1 MEAVGIRELRQ
12 NLSVYLKR
20 VTDEGATFEVTDHGK
35 PVALLSP
42 RRGEDWYQAMV
53 AAGRIRPARAR
64 LADLPPLRG
73 ASVAGEASVAG
84 GSSAGGGAEAVE
96 EQRAERLS

>member
-20 VTDEGATFEVTDHGK
+20 VTEDGETFEVTDHGK

-42 RRGEDWYQAMV
+42 RKGEDWYQAMV
-53 AAGRIRPARAR
+53 AAGRIRPGRGNFK
-64 LADLPPLRG
+64 DLPLPKGPITTDGTDALQ
-73 ASVAGEASVAG
+73 
-84 GSSAGGGAEAVE
+84 
-96 EQRAERLS
+96 EQREDKI

>member
-20 VTDEGATFEVTDHGK
+20 VTEEGETFEVTDHGK

-42 RRGEDWYQAMV
+42 RKGEDWYQAMV
-53 AAGRIRPARAR
+53 AAGRIRPGKGNFK
-64 LADLPPLRG
+64 DLPPPLPARP
-73 ASVAGEASVAG
+73 GEKP
-84 GSSAGGGAEAVE
+84 
-96 EQRAERLS
+96 LSELISEMREDRI

>member
-20 VTDEGATFEVTDHGK
+20 VTEEGATFEVTDHGK

-42 RRGEDWYQAMV
+42 RKGEDWYQAMV
-53 AAGRIRPARAR
+53 AAGRIRPAQGHIR
-64 LADLPPLRG
+64 DLPPPLGRVSRRGTEALR
-73 ASVAGEASVAG
+73 EMR
-84 GSSAGGGAEAVE
+84 EDKI
-96 EQRAERLS
+96 

>member
-20 VTDEGATFEVTDHGK
+20 VTEDGETFEVTDHGK

-42 RRGEDWYQAMV
+42 RKGEDWYNAMV
-53 AAGRIRPARAR
+53 AAGRIRPGKGNFK
-64 LADLPPLRG
+64 DLPPPIGPVSTRGTDALR
-73 ASVAGEASVAG
+73 
-84 GSSAGGGAEAVE
+84 
-96 EQRAERLS
+96 EQREDKI

>member
-20 VTDEGATFEVTDHGK
+20 VTEEGETFEVTDHGK

-42 RRGEDWYQAMV
+42 RKGEDWYNAMV
-53 AAGRIRPARAR
+53 AAGRIRPGKGNF
-64 LADLPPLRG
+64 ADLPPPLPAEPG
-73 ASVAGEASVAG
+73 MSITEALNEQK
-84 GSSAGGGAEAVE
+84 AEK
-96 EQRAERLS
+96 L

>member
-20 VTDEGATFEVTDHGK
+20 VTEDGETFEVTDHGK

-42 RRGEDWYQAMV
+42 RKGEDWYNAMV
-53 AAGRIRPARAR
+53 AAGRIRPGKGNFK
-64 LADLPPLRG
+64 DLPPPLGPVSTRGTDALR
-73 ASVAGEASVAG
+73 
-84 GSSAGGGAEAVE
+84 
-96 EQRAERLS
+96 EQREDKV

>member
-20 VTDEGATFEVTDHGK
+20 VTEEGESFEVTDHGK

-42 RRGEDWYQAMV
+42 RKGEDWYNAMV
-53 AAGRIRPARAR
+53 AAGRIRPGRGNFK
-64 LADLPPLRG
+64 DLPLPKG
-73 ASVAGEASVAG
+73 PVSTAGTEALQ
-84 GSSAGGGAEAVE
+84 
-96 EQRAERLS
+96 EQRAERL

>member
-20 VTDEGATFEVTDHGK
+20 VTEDGETFEVTDHGK

-42 RRGEDWYQAMV
+42 RKGEDWYNAMV
-53 AAGRIRPARAR
+53 AAGRIRPGKGNFK
-64 LADLPPLRG
+64 DLPLPIGPVSTRGTDALR
-73 ASVAGEASVAG
+73 A
-84 GSSAGGGAEAVE
+84 
-96 EQRAERLS
+96 QREDKI

>member
-12 NLSVYLKR
+12 NLSVYLRR

-53 AAGRIRPARAR
+53 AAGRIRPAQGR

-73 ASVAGEASVAG
+73 PSG
-84 GSSAGGGAEAVE
+84 GGGAEAVE

>member
-20 VTDEGATFEVTDHGK
+20 VEEGEAFEVTDHGR

-42 RRGEDWYQAMV
+42 RRGEDWFRAMV
-53 AAGRIRPARAR
+53 AAGRIRPGKGNFKD
-64 LADLPPLRG
+64 LAPPLGPVSTRG
-73 ASVAGEASVAG
+73 TEALQ
-84 GSSAGGGAEAVE
+84 
-96 EQRAERLS
+96 EQRAERF

>member
-20 VTDEGATFEVTDHGK
+20 VTEDGETFEVTDHGK

-42 RRGEDWYQAMV
+42 RKGEDWYNAMV
-53 AAGRIRPARAR
+53 AAGRIRPGKGNFK
-64 LADLPPLRG
+64 DLPPPIGPVSTRGTEALRD
-73 ASVAGEASVAG
+73 
-84 GSSAGGGAEAVE
+84 
-96 EQRAERLS
+96 QREDKI

>member
-20 VTDEGATFEVTDHGK
+20 VTEDGETFEVTDHGK

-53 AAGRIRPARAR
+53 AAGRIRPASGS
-64 LADLPPLRG
+64 LKDLPPLRG
-73 ASVAGEASVAG
+73 PITTDGTEALQ
-84 GSSAGGGAEAVE
+84 
-96 EQRAERLS
+96 EQREERLP

>member
-20 VTDEGATFEVTDHGK
+20 VTEEGATFEVTDHGK

-53 AAGRIRPARAR
+53 AAGRIRPAKGR
-64 LADLPPLRG
+64 LSDLPPLSG
-73 ASVAGEASVAG
+73 PITADGTEALK
-84 GSSAGGGAEAVE
+84 
-96 EQRAERLS
+96 EQRAERLP

>member
-20 VTDEGATFEVTDHGK
+20 VTEGGETFEVTDHGK

-42 RRGEDWYQAMV
+42 RKGEDWYQAMV
-53 AAGRIRPARAR
+53 AAGRIRPATRSFK
-64 LADLPPLRG
+64 DIPLPKGPVSTDGTDAL
-73 ASVAGEASVAG
+73 
-84 GSSAGGGAEAVE
+84 E
-96 EQRAERLS
+96 EQKAERL

>member
-20 VTDEGATFEVTDHGK
+20 VTEDGETFEVTDHGR

-42 RRGEDWYQAMV
+42 RKGEDWYNAMV
-53 AAGRIRPARAR
+53 AAGRIRPGKGNFK
-64 LADLPPLRG
+64 DLPPPIGPVSTRGTDALR
-73 ASVAGEASVAG
+73 
-84 GSSAGGGAEAVE
+84 
-96 EQRAERLS
+96 EQREDKV

>member
-20 VTDEGATFEVTDHGK
+20 VTEEGESFEVTDHGK

-42 RRGEDWYQAMV
+42 RKGEDWYQAMV
-53 AAGRIRPARAR
+53 AAGRIRPGKGRFE
-64 LADLPPLRG
+64 DLPPPLP
-73 ASVAGEASVAG
+73 AGEGMSIT
-84 GSSAGGGAEAVE
+84 EALN
-96 EQRAERLS
+96 EQKADKI

>member
-20 VTDEGATFEVTDHGK
+20 VTEDGETFEVTDHGK

-42 RRGEDWYQAMV
+42 RKGEDWYNAMV
-53 AAGRIRPARAR
+53 AAGRIRPGKGNFK
-64 LADLPPLRG
+64 DLPPPIGPVSTRGTDALRQ
-73 ASVAGEASVAG
+73 
-84 GSSAGGGAEAVE
+84 
-96 EQRAERLS
+96 QREDKT

>member
-20 VTDEGATFEVTDHGK
+20 VTEEGETFEVTDHGK

-42 RRGEDWYQAMV
+42 RKGEDWYQAMV
-53 AAGRIRPARAR
+53 AAGRIRPAQGSIK
-64 LADLPPLRG
+64 DLPPPLPARPGEMTISEALR
-73 ASVAGEASVAG
+73 
-84 GSSAGGGAEAVE
+84 
-96 EQRAERLS
+96 EQREDKI

>member
-20 VTDEGATFEVTDHGK
+20 VTEEGESFEVTDHGK

-42 RRGEDWYQAMV
+42 RKGEDWYNAMV
-53 AAGRIRPARAR
+53 AAGRIRPGRGNFK
-64 LADLPPLRG
+64 DLPRPLGPVSTRG
-73 ASVAGEASVAG
+73 TDAIR
-84 GSSAGGGAEAVE
+84 
-96 EQRAERLS
+96 EQREDRI